1 LQKNYERKK
10 RIKLS
15 KIPLKRFNKLGEKKF
30 SDFFSKK
37 LKNKK
42 LTVPFRDLKDEKY
55 TEEISKDNILIDLDL
70 KFNSSYDFGKY
81 IHEKIKDIKDARFDT
96 GLFHWITLAYFNNLF
111 PGPRGGA
118 QTIKYILDPKT
129 PGSWKKHLV
138 RLRWELYERFKEKS
152 IVYLSKPVNNWSDE
166 EESISASPTL
176 ISSEEIINLYKKLY
190 FRTDKKNNH
199 SIISS
204 RNITGNHRDL
214 TKELSIYQLNFDLT
228 RMKSDQILDLLGDD
242 FKKWLK
248 K

>member
-1 LQKNYERKK
+1 M
-10 RIKLS
+10 
-15 KIPLKRFNKLGEKKF
+15 
-30 SDFFSKK
+30 
-37 LKNKK
+37 
-42 LTVPFRDLKDEKY
+42 
-55 TEEISKDNILIDLDL
+55 
-70 KFNSSYDFGKY
+70 
-81 IHEKIKDIKDARFDT
+81 
-96 GLFHWITLAYFNNLF
+96 
-111 PGPRGGA
+111 
-118 QTIKYILDPKT
+118 
-129 PGSWKKHLV
+129 
-138 RLRWELYERFKEKS
+138 
-152 IVYLSKPVNNWSDE
+152 NNWSDE

-204 RNITGNHRDL
+204 RNISGNHRDL